1 LPAERL
7 CNAISRARPNL
18 LGIRCGEST
27 GERMKI
33 AVADAAVL
41 FASVSHAT
49 CFAVDAEMFFDGR
62 DALEGIVEAG

>member
-1 LPAERL
+1 M
-7 CNAISRARPNL
+7 
-18 LGIRCGEST
+18 GIRCGEST

>member
-1 LPAERL
+1 MRFRVQGLTYWG
-7 CNAISRARPNL
+7 
-18 LGIRCGEST
+18 LGAAKAPVS
-27 GERMKI
+27 RMKI

-41 FASVSHAT
+41 FASASHAT